1 MIANGRVKYLVIGNS
16 AGGIG
21 AAEAIRSV
29 DKHGS
34 LAIVSEEPYPAY
46 SRPLISEYL
55 AKNCS
60 LERMSYRP
68 ADFYE
73 KQNIQTMLGKSA
85 VKLDVSNHT
94 IELKDG
100 RKIHWRKL
108 LLATG
113 ALPIIPDIA
122 GTGLD
127 GVFTFTT
134 LDDAKKIV
142 QYLDKASKAVVI
154 GGGLIGMSVAEA
166 LVERGKAVTIVEMKE
181 RTLNTIL
188 DKEASDIVEGTI
200 RQAGVNIITGHYV
213 DKIAGNQT
221 GTAVSHVTLN
231 DGRRLPCDLVV
242 VAIGVKPRTELAVNT
257 PIAINRGIV
266 VDRYMSTT
274 CPDIYA
280 CGDVAESYDF
290 IYGDNRLTPI
300 WPNAY
305 MQGRIAGLNMTGIP
319 AEYPGGT
326 AMNSLKYFGLAIHS
340 AGIVTTPD
348 SGYQVLSQRNGHTY
362 KKIIVKGGLIVGMV
376 FAGDIEKSGMVFG
389 LMRDRVNVDSFK
401 EDITTD
407 GFGLASLPGEVWRSR
422 LEMPAAMVSA
432 KSTIEQTEEILVGE

>member
-432 KSTIEQTEEILVGE
+432 KPNIEQTEEILVGE